1 MDSDNDSINTEE
13 IVEPEP
19 EPEPMPEPMPDPEPE
34 PEPELKEPT
43 KKEPTVEELK
53 NAKPKKRGRKPDSK
67 IEKIKT
73 PITMSKLSKA
83 ELIKLVHSQQM
94 IIDDKEKKE
103 EEAITKSKEFIQS
116 KLINKVKPKPKE
128 KRPRTPAQEAAMAK
142 LLEAN
147 KKRRENK
154 RNAQKKE
161 IKKEVKDE
169 VDKDISNLVQDELVK
184 IIQAPLRSLT
194 PERMKK
200 VKGVEDQNKKY
211 KNKF

>member
-1 MDSDNDSINTEE
+1 
-13 IVEPEP
+13 
-19 EPEPMPEPMPDPEPE
+19 
-34 PEPELKEPT
+34 
-43 KKEPTVEELK
+43 
-53 NAKPKKRGRKPDSK
+53 
-67 IEKIKT
+67 
-73 PITMSKLSKA
+73 
-83 ELIKLVHSQQM
+83 M

-128 KRPRTPAQEAAMAK
+128 KKPRTPAQEAAMAK

-154 RNAQKKE
+154 RNATKKE

>member
-1 MDSDNDSINTEE
+1 MESDNDSVATDE
-13 IVEPEP
+13 IVEIEVEPEP
-19 EPEPMPEPMPDPEPE
+19 VPEPEPE

-43 KKEPTVEELK
+43 KKEPPIEELK
-53 NAKPKKRGRKPDSK
+53 QMDKPEPKKRGRKPNK
-67 IEKIKT
+67 KVEPIKT
-73 PITMSKLSKA
+73 QNSMSAFSKA
-83 ELIKLVHSQQM
+83 ELIKLVHSQQV
-94 IIDDKEKKE
+94 IIADKEKQEQDNIK
-103 EEAITKSKEFIQS
+103 KSKEHIES
-116 KLINKVKPKPKE
+116 KLVNKVKKE
-128 KRPRTPAQEAAMAK
+128 KVKKPRTAAQIAATAK
-142 LLEAN
+142 LVERN
-147 KKRRENK
+147 RKYKEDK
-154 RNAQKKE
+154 RNNTKKE